1 MRILLFTGKGGV
13 GKTTVAAATALKA
26 AERGYRTLVMS
37 TDSAHSLGDALEKGV
52 GSEVVRVG
60 TRLWAQEVDSLYQLE
75 KYWGKLKRYMT
86 TLIHSRGLD
95 DVIADELANLPG
107 MEEIASLMEL
117 RTHVEGDR
125 YDVIV
130 IDCAPT
136 GETMQLLSFPDMAR
150 WWLNKIFPIQ
160 RRVARIAHPV
170 LQPLVDIP
178 LPTDDVFVA
187 ARDLILDVEGIK
199 GILADTSRT
208 TIRLVLNPEKMVIK
222 EAQRA
227 FTYFNLFGYA
237 TDLIIV
243 NRVLPAAV
251 EAGYFGVWRAT
262 QARYLTMV
270 DEAFSPVPIR
280 QVPFYDRETTGLPML
295 AAVAADLYGDEDPVS
310 RFYVGTPQKVEKRRD
325 GYVLTLHVP
334 FVSKEDVDII
344 QGNGDLTVRIGP
356 YKRNVVL
363 PKSLAGLEARGA
375 TLRDE
380 SLTITF
386 SGKRSG
392 SRSPD

>member
-1 MRILLFTGKGGV
+1 MRVVLFTGKGGV
-13 GKTTVAAATALKA
+13 GKTTVAAATAVKA
-26 AERGYRTLVMS
+26 AERGHRALVIS
-37 TDSAHSLGDALEKGV
+37 TDTAHSLGDALEKEI

-75 KYWGKLKRYMT
+75 KYWGTLKRYMV
-86 TLIHSRGLD
+86 TLLHSRGLE
-95 DVIADELANLPG
+95 DVVADELANLPG

-117 RTHVEGDR
+117 RAHVESER

-136 GETMQLLSFPDMAR
+136 GETMQLLGFPDMAR

-160 RRVARIAHPV
+160 RQVARIVRPV
-170 LQPLVDIP
+170 VQPLIDIP

-199 GILADTSRT
+199 EILADTSTT

-237 TDLIIV
+237 TDLIVV
-243 NRVLPAAV
+243 NRVLPPAAD
-251 EAGYFGVWRAT
+251 AGYFAGWRAT
-262 QARYLTMV
+262 QGRYLTMV

-280 QVPFYDRETTGLPML
+280 QVPFYDRETTGLTML
-295 AAVAADLYGDEDPVS
+295 ATVAKDLYGNEDPTA
-310 RFYVGTPQKVEKRRD
+310 RFYTGTPQKIEKRKD
-325 GYVLTLHVP
+325 EYVMTLHVP
-334 FVSKEDVDII
+334 FIEKGDVDIL

-356 YKRNVVL
+356 YKRNVIL
-363 PKSLAGLEARGA
+363 PKSLTGLEARGA
-375 TLRDE
+375 RLRNE
-380 SLTITF
+380 ALTITF
-386 SGKRSG
+386 GRRRAK
-392 SRSPD
+392 D

>member
-13 GKTTVAAATALKA
+13 GKTTVAAATAVKT

-37 TDSAHSLGDALEKGV
+37 TDTAHSLGDALEKDIGR
-52 GSEVVRVG
+52 EVVRVG
-60 TRLWAQEVDSLYQLE
+60 TRLWAQEVDSIYQLE
-75 KYWGKLKRYMT
+75 KYWGTLKRYMT
-86 TLIHSRGLD
+86 TLLHSRGLE

-117 RTHVEGDR
+117 RAHVGGQR

-150 WWLNKIFPIQ
+150 WWLNKVFPIQ
-160 RRVARIAHPV
+160 RKVARIVRPV
-170 LQPLVDIP
+170 VQPLVDIP
-178 LPTDDVFVA
+178 LPTDEVFVA

-199 GILADTSRT
+199 GILADTSKT

-237 TDLIIV
+237 TDLIVV
-243 NRVLPAAV
+243 NRVLPKAV
-251 EAGYFGVWRAT
+251 EAGYFGGWRAT
-262 QARYLTMV
+262 QSRYLAMV
-270 DEAFSPVPIR
+270 DEAFAPVPIR
-280 QVPFYDRETTGLPML
+280 QLPFYDRETTGLSML
-295 AAVAADLYGDEDPVS
+295 AAVAADLYGDDDPAS
-310 RFYVGTPQKVEKRRD
+310 RFYAGTPQKVEKRKD
-325 GYVLTLHVP
+325 GYVMTLHVP
-334 FVSKEDVDII
+334 FVSKEDVDIL

-375 TLRDE
+375 TLRDD

-386 SGKRSG
+386 SGKRSI
-392 SRSPD
+392 R

>member
-1 MRILLFTGKGGV
+1 MRVLLFTGKGGV
-13 GKTTVAAATALKA
+13 GKTTVAAATAVKA
-26 AERGYRTLVMS
+26 AERGYRTLAMS
-37 TDSAHSLGDALEKGV
+37 TDTAHSLGDAFEKDIGN
-52 GSEVVRVG
+52 EVVRIG
-60 TRLWAQEVDSLYQLE
+60 TRLWAQEVDSLRQLE
-75 KYWGKLKRYMT
+75 KYWGILKRYMV
-86 TLIHSRGLD
+86 TLLHSRGLE
-95 DVIADELANLPG
+95 DVVAEEMANLPG
-107 MEEIASLMEL
+107 MEEIASLLEL
-117 RTHVEGDR
+117 RSHIESKQ

-160 RRVARIAHPV
+160 RKVARIIGPV
-170 LQPLVDIP
+170 VQPLIDIP
-178 LPTDDVFVA
+178 LPTDEVFLA

-199 GILADTSRT
+199 EILADTSTT

-237 TDLIIV
+237 TDLIVV
-243 NRVLPAAV
+243 NRVLPEAAGS
-251 EAGYFGVWRAT
+251 GYFRGWRAT

-295 AAVAADLYGDEDPVS
+295 LAVAKDLYGDEDPAS
-310 RFYVGTPQKVEKRRD
+310 RFYTGLPQKIEKRKD
-325 GYVLTLHVP
+325 EYVMTLHVP
-334 FVSKEDVDII
+334 FVGKDDVDIL

-356 YKRNVVL
+356 YKRNVML
-363 PKSLAGLEARGA
+363 PKSLAGMEARGA
-375 TLRDE
+375 TLRE
-380 SLTITF
+380 EWLAITF
-386 SGKRSG
+386 ARRRPRS
-392 SRSPD
+392 

>member
-1 MRILLFTGKGGV
+1 MRVVLFTGKGGV
-13 GKTTVAAATALKA
+13 GKTTVAAATAVKA
-26 AERGYRTLVMS
+26 AERGHRALVIS
-37 TDSAHSLGDALEKGV
+37 TDTAHSLGDALEKEI

-75 KYWGKLKRYMT
+75 KYWGTLKRYMV
-86 TLIHSRGLD
+86 TLLHSRGLE
-95 DVIADELANLPG
+95 DVVADELANLPG

-117 RTHVEGDR
+117 RAHVESER

-136 GETMQLLSFPDMAR
+136 GETMQLLGFPDMAR

-160 RRVARIAHPV
+160 RQVARIVRPV
-170 LQPLVDIP
+170 VQPLIDIP

-199 GILADTSRT
+199 EILADTSTT

-237 TDLIIV
+237 TDLIVV
-243 NRVLPAAV
+243 NRVLPPAAD
-251 EAGYFGVWRAT
+251 AGYFAGWRAT
-262 QARYLTMV
+262 QGRYLTMV

-280 QVPFYDRETTGLPML
+280 QVPFYDRETTGLTML
-295 AAVAADLYGDEDPVS
+295 ATVAKDLYGTEDPTA
-310 RFYVGTPQKVEKRRD
+310 RFYTGTPQKIEKRKD
-325 GYVLTLHVP
+325 EYVMTLHVP
-334 FVSKEDVDII
+334 FIEKGDVDIL

-356 YKRNVVL
+356 YKRNVIL
-363 PKSLAGLEARGA
+363 PKSLTGLEARGA
-375 TLRDE
+375 RLRNE
-380 SLTITF
+380 ALTITF
-386 SGKRSG
+386 GRRRAK
-392 SRSPD
+392 D

>member
-1 MRILLFTGKGGV
+1 MRVILFTGKGGV
-13 GKTTVAAATALKA
+13 GKTTVAAATAVKA
-26 AERGYRTLVMS
+26 AERGHRALVIS
-37 TDSAHSLGDALEKGV
+37 TDTAHSLGDALEKDV
-52 GSEVVRVG
+52 GSEVVRIG

-75 KYWGKLKRYMT
+75 KYWGTLKRYMV
-86 TLIHSRGLD
+86 TLFHSRGLE
-95 DVIADELANLPG
+95 DVVADELANLPG

-117 RTHVEGDR
+117 RSHVEGER

-160 RRVARIAHPV
+160 RQVARIVRPV
-170 LQPLVDIP
+170 VQPLIDIP
-178 LPTDDVFVA
+178 LPTDEVFVA

-199 GILADTSRT
+199 DILADASTT

-237 TDLIIV
+237 TDLIVV
-243 NRVLPAAV
+243 NRVLPQAAGN
-251 EAGYFGVWRAT
+251 GYFAGWRAA

-280 QVPFYDRETTGLPML
+280 QVPFYDRETTGMAML
-295 AAVAADLYGDEDPVS
+295 ATVARDLYGDEDPTV
-310 RFYVGTPQKVEKRRD
+310 RFYTGTPQKVEKRKD
-325 GYVLTLHVP
+325 EYVMTLHVP
-334 FVSKEDVDII
+334 FIDKGDVDIL

-356 YKRNVVL
+356 YKRNVIL

-375 TLRDE
+375 KLRDE

-386 SGKRSG
+386 GR
-392 SRSPD
+392 RRARE